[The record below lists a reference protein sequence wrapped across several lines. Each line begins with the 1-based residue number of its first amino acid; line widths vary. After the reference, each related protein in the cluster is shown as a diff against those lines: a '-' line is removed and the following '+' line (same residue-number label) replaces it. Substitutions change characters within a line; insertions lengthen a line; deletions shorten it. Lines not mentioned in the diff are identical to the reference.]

1 MFPIAAAG
9 NRQGDG
15 MGGFLGEPTG
25 ARARGHR
32 PGSGISASVLVE
44 CRARASARQLTIA
57 AAVQPAAP
65 LPRAPRQ
72 RMVRDQQPMSEQSQ
86 PKVATGR
93 TRSVK
98 RAGSLERLAPGL
110 ATLARYDRRWLAKD
124 VLAGLSV
131 AAIALPVGLAYAALV
146 GVPVIVG
153 IYSAIFPLLAYA
165 VFGSSR
171 QLIVGPDAAT
181 CLLVAASLA
190 PLAGG
195 DPERYLALLFV
206 FTLITGALYVVAG
219 AARLGFI
226 ATFLSQPIL
235 TGYLNGIAL
244 IILVGQLPKLL
255 GYPSAEREFVAQLQE
270 VVETVGLSHPPT
282 ALLGLAVLAGLLIL
296 GRIAPVV
303 PGALV
308 AVVAGSAA
316 VALFDLRALGV
327 AVTGELP
334 SGLPTPHVA
343 VFEPAVYRSLVH
355 DAAAVVLISFASGM
369 LTAKSF
375 ARRSHTEIDANQEL
389 IAFGASNLVSGLAQ
403 GFPVTG
409 ADSRTAV
416 NYAVGG
422 KTQLVS
428 IVAAATMLFA
438 LVFLKAPLAL
448 VPTAALAAV
457 ILFSAIGLFDVTGL
471 RALARMSWREGLLSL
486 GTTLGVLVL
495 GVLPGVMLAIA
506 LSLAWLLMVASRPQ
520 DAVLGRVRGLP
531 GFHSVADYP
540 QASTV
545 PGLLLYRFEANLVFF
560 NVDYLGDRLRAAIQ
574 AAKTPV
580 EWVIV
585 DASPINWID
594 ATALQRV
601 HELSIEL
608 AAQGITLGVARAKLS
623 LNRAFNP
630 SWVAER
636 PGMGLRR
643 FPTLK
648 AAVQAFERHKLGA
661 DEVQAPPT
669 KPDEPV

>member
-1 MFPIAAAG
+1 
-9 NRQGDG
+9 
-15 MGGFLGEPTG
+15 
-25 ARARGHR
+25 
-32 PGSGISASVLVE
+32 V
-44 CRARASARQLTIA
+44 
-57 AAVQPAAP
+57 PA
-65 LPRAPRQ
+65 
-72 RMVRDQQPMSEQSQ
+72 
-86 PKVATGR
+86 
-93 TRSVK
+93 
-98 RAGSLERLAPGL
+98 
-110 ATLARYDRRWLAKD
+110 
-124 VLAGLSV
+124 
-131 AAIALPVGLAYAALV
+131 I
-146 GVPVIVG
+146 IG

-165 VFGSSR
+165 LFGSSR

-195 DPERYLALLFV
+195 DPERYLALLTAFA
-206 FTLITGALYVVAG
+206 LIAGVLYLIAG

-255 GYPSAEREFVAQLQE
+255 GYPSAAREFVPQLHE
-270 VVETVGLSHPPT
+270 VIEAIGLSHPPT
-282 ALLGLAVLAGLLIL
+282 AALGLALLAGLLVL
-296 GRIAPVV
+296 GRVAPAV

-316 VALFDLRALGV
+316 VALLDLRALGV
-327 AVTGELP
+327 TVTGELP
-334 SGLPTPHVA
+334 SGLPAPHFA
-343 VFEPAVYRSLVH
+343 VFEPGVYRSLVH

-375 ARRSHTEIDANQEL
+375 ARRSRTEIDANQEL
-389 IAFGASNLVSGLAQ
+389 IAFGVSNLASGLAQ

-422 KTQLVS
+422 KSQLVG

-457 ILFSAIGLFDVTGL
+457 IVMSAIGLFDLTGL
-471 RALARMSWREGLLSL
+471 RDLARMSWREGLLSVA
-486 GTTLGVLVL
+486 TTLGVLFL

-506 LSLAWLLMVASRPQ
+506 LSLAWLLMVVSRPK
-520 DAVLGRVRGLP
+520 DAVLGRVRGLR
-531 GFHSVADYP
+531 GFHSLADYP
-540 QASTV
+540 EASTV

-560 NVDYLGDRLRAAIQ
+560 NIDHFSERLRAAIQ
-574 AAKTPV
+574 AARTPV
-580 EWVIV
+580 EWVVV

-594 ATALQRV
+594 ATALQRLD
-601 HELSIEL
+601 ELRGEL
-608 AAQGITLGVARAKLS
+608 AARDITLGVARAKLS
-623 LNRAFNP
+623 LGRAFNP

-636 PGMGLRR
+636 AGIGLRG

-648 AAVQAFERHKLGA
+648 AAVRAFEQRKSGA
-661 DEVQAPPT
+661 DEREMALA
-669 KPDEPV
+669 KAAEPV